1 MNKNIAIKILLAAMV
16 LALAVLT
23 CRLDF
28 SETGDPAWF
37 SLMTV
42 LLSVN
47 FIKQAKKAW
56 KGEMMAWNYFTLL
69 DKMIFAVCAT
79 VLLVFMLYPIKEEMG
94 MGAILISS
102 IVGISLSVF
111 VANKFGSEALQWFMW
126 HD

>member
-1 MNKNIAIKILLAAMV
+1 MDKNIATKILLVAVILV
-16 LALAVLT
+16 LAVQT

-37 SLMTV
+37 LLMTV

-56 KGEMMAWNYFTLL
+56 KGETIAWNYFTLL
-69 DKMIFAVCAT
+69 DKVTFAVCMAA
-79 VLLVFMLYPIKEEMG
+79 LLIFMLYPIKEEMG
-94 MGAILISS
+94 MGTILFSS
-102 IVGISLSVF
+102 MVGISLSVF